1 MDPMIRTLRIVG
13 WVFLA
18 IAVNVVAWG
27 VGTLWMEAGPAGVQA
42 LLDPANAM
50 VWFTTLLTF
59 APAVASFYAAYLLR
73 RRQRED

>member
-27 VGTLWMEAGPAGVQA
+27 VGTLWLEAGPAGIQA
-42 LLDPANAM
+42 LLDPANAV
-50 VWFTTLLTF
+50 VWITTLLTF
-59 APAVASFYAAYLLR
+59 APAVASFYAAYLLKR
-73 RRQRED
+73 REQDD